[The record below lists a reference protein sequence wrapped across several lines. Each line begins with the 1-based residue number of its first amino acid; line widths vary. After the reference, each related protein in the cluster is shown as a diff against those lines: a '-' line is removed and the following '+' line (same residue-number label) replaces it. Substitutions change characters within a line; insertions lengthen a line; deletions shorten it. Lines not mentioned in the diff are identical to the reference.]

1 MDNYLES
8 FIAFLDASN
17 YKGKY
22 FINKYRNPKDKSDS
36 YHYRIDVRDKEKT
49 IQSFL
54 IMTPSELQ
62 NTEKYPFY
70 RAFKQNATKKDEVK
84 PACFLVSKE
93 EDGEWCAYNC
103 NCPEQKLSSVNVFD
117 YDKAVERF
125 NQRWNSVSSVEMLR
139 KVKIVCWVA
148 AGIILLLGVI
158 DCFLGFN
165 FPNYIPIL
173 AIMLILV
180 LLPLLLPHL
189 ASVTLS
195 KNGIGIDLDD

>member
-1 MDNYLES
+1 MDKYLES
-8 FIAFLDASN
+8 FTTFLDVSN
-17 YKGKY
+17 YKGRY
-22 FINKYRNPKDKSDS
+22 FINKYHNSKDRSDP
-36 YHYRIDVRDKEKT
+36 YHYRIDVRDREKT

-62 NTEKYPFY
+62 RTEKYPFY
-70 RAFKQNATKKDEVK
+70 RAFKQNATRKDEVR

-125 NQRWNSVSSVEMLR
+125 NQRCNSVSSVEMLR